1 MVWWEILVF
10 MSVLTCLTFY
20 VWCTALSCIFSP
32 NSACFPTKMQLLVFI
47 FGVYKSPYW
56 MNDLLLFMQIMF

>member
-1 MVWWEILVF
+1 MLVF

-20 VWCTALSCIFSP
+20 VWCNALSVLHFFP
-32 NSACFPTKMQLLVFI
+32 NSAYFLTKMQLLVFI
-47 FGVYKSPYW
+47 FGVYKPAYW